1 VKKAIKSIPGAES
14 DEIWPALKDLQQER
28 NLIGHGVWM
37 IASDGRPRVVWHAK
51 FLESVDWVGSE
62 YFDWTCFDYFLARG
76 RVLLKTFADFKA
88 DCEEGIAEEK
98 TRRAAAKK

>member
-1 VKKAIKSIPGAES
+1 MSTSTAPRS
-14 DEIWPALKDLQQER
+14 DSMDSKVRSTVAGSP

-51 FLESVDWVGSE
+51 GVGSE
-62 YFDWTCFDYFLARG
+62 YFDWTRFDDFLARG
-76 RVLLKTFADFKA
+76 RVLLKCFADFKA

-98 TRRAAAKK
+98 THAELPPKNK